1 MKRFI
6 LIIASLFTLSF
17 LTIPIYASITNT
29 TGAITQTS
37 EPSNLSLGSYE
48 NSEHIFIFKEKQG
61 YTLSDELQVDHLV
74 TSDTNGWLSSSGDL
88 TSGTIHSGKKINVFL
103 IHFDPEG
110 DASSNPITLS
120 GSVTFSN
127 NIIGLEVTQSGLDNS
142 DNFLGF
148 SNHTYPTKQSLRGLE
163 LSGQDYFKI
172 SDNLRTLDVNLT
184 ATNSLDE
191 IRIITATPIPSSIL
205 ILSTGIIIL
214 LGVILLHRRKDTK
227 GVNF

>member
-6 LIIASLFTLSF
+6 LIIVSLFGFLLS
-17 LTIPIYASITNT
+17 TIPIYSSITNVSDNIT
-29 TGAITQTS
+29 TTIT

-48 NSEHIFIFKEKQG
+48 NSEHIYIFKEKQG

-88 TSGTIHSGKKINVFL
+88 ISGTISSDTKINVYL
-103 IHFDPEG
+103 IHFDPVG
-110 DASSNPITLS
+110 STTGVRLK

-127 NIIGLEVTQSGLDNS
+127 NIIGLEVKKDELDNS
-142 DNFLGF
+142 DFLGF
-148 SNHTYPTKQSLRGLE
+148 ASTYPTTNLRGLE
-163 LSGQDYFKI
+163 LNGKQDYFSI
-172 SDNLRTLDVNLT
+172 SDNQRTLSVNLYT
-184 ATNSLDE
+184 DVSLDE

-205 ILSTGIIIL
+205 ILSIGIIIL
-214 LGVILLHRRKDTK
+214 FGVILLHRRKDTE